1 MDRTTRPQGYIGS
14 WRAHL
19 NAIRRVVDEG
29 LSSALIIED
38 DVDWDIRIL
47 SQMENFAKGSRYVH
61 NISPTAKQH
70 SPYGDTWDVL
80 WPGHCGGHGTL
91 APEDRTYLVENDVTV
106 PPKDHQAP
114 LTPEM
119 AELPEFTRS
128 IHRAVEPICTF
139 AYAISFAGAQKVI
152 AEVGM
157 VGTPVSFDNDL
168 AFMCRDRVLDV
179 KCVIAEPS
187 LFVHHRPAGPVDKD
201 SDLVANDGATAVR
214 KTGSTENI
222 IISTRLNLRKL
233 MVGATDYV
241 LQW

>member
-47 SQMENFAKGSRYVH
+47 SQMENFAKGTRYVYD
-61 NISPTAKQH
+61 IPETAKQH
-70 SPYGDTWDVL
+70 SPYGDKWEVL
-80 WPGHCGGHGTL
+80 WPGHCGGHGAL
-91 APEDRTYLVENDVTV
+91 APEDRIYQIKDDLTV
-106 PPKDHQAP
+106 PPKDHQTP
-114 LTPEM
+114 L
-119 AELPEFTRS
+119 AAVLADLPEFTRS
-128 IHRAVEPICTF
+128 VHRAVEPICTF

-157 VGTPVSFDNDL
+157 IGTPVSFDNDL
-168 AFMCRDRVLDV
+168 AFMCRDRALDV
-179 KCVIAEPS
+179 KCVISEPS
-187 LFVHHRPAGPVDKD
+187 LFVHHRPAGSVAKD
-201 SDLVANDGATAVR
+201 SDLVANDAAGER
-214 KTGSTENI
+214 KKGSTENI
-222 IISTRLNLRKL
+222 VISTRLNLRKL

-241 LQW
+241 MQW

>member
-1 MDRTTRPQGYIGS
+1 MDRTTRPEGYIGS

-47 SQMENFAKGSRYVH
+47 SQMLDFAKGTRYIH

-70 SPYGDTWDVL
+70 SPYGDEWDVL
-80 WPGHCGGHGTL
+80 WPGHCGGFGHID
-91 APEDRTYLVENDVTV
+91 PEDPTYNIENDLTV
-106 PPKDHQAP
+106 PPKKHQTPLAP
-114 LTPEM
+114 VLKD
-119 AELPEFTRS
+119 LPEFTRS
-128 IHRAVEPICTF
+128 VHRAVEPICTF

-157 VGTPVSFDNDL
+157 VGTPFSFDNDL
-168 AFMCRDRVLDV
+168 AYMCRDRVLNA
-179 KCVIAEPS
+179 KCVVVEPS
-187 LFVHHRPAGPVDKD
+187 LFVHHRPAGNVAKD
-201 SDLVANDGATAVR
+201 SDLAATEDGAVR
-214 KTGSTENI
+214 EKGSTENI
-222 IISTRLNLRKL
+222 VISTRLNLRKL
-233 MVGATDYV
+233 MVRATDYV